1 MRFLLACCYATVV
14 WGQDPTGGDPRQQ
27 VASAERPPIELA
39 QRWISD
45 SRPLY
50 RAWAAELIRRHELWY
65 FRRELTDALGDLSQ
79 LAPES
84 IHESDEDKMRLGIL
98 DALIQL
104 GIRPP
109 TSVSQ
114 ALLTR
119 YPAPALVLLYGGGC
133 PGVKVGAYVIDRC
146 HHDEH
151 WLLAAQCLAS
161 QPGGPVEL
169 LQRLRIEAQVR
180 VYDPNRGESQF
191 PKAALGGIISPI
203 RISARPDDWPELHT
217 YQLAAR
223 CDVRLGC
230 TLLMGG
236 KYPVYCVRGS
246 VRAPVGWLGSHI
258 PRDRNEDV
266 LELLADRL
274 GMKRESL
281 DVMSHPSADLP
292 WTTAEHYRSDLE
304 AFVADHQRRY
314 SGLVTL
320 LRRHTDLTPEESQRC
335 RLNLDIG
342 VIDGR
347 LDQTQSLPNLGIGDH
362 PR

>member
-27 VASAERPPIELA
+27 VASAERFPVELA
-39 QRWISD
+39 RRWVSD

-50 RAWAAELIRRHELWY
+50 RAWAAELIRQHGLWH
-65 FRRELTDALGDLSQ
+65 FRQELTDALGDLSQ
-79 LAPES
+79 LAPER
-84 IHESDEDKMRLGIL
+84 IPESDEDKMRLGIL

-109 TSVSQ
+109 TSISQ

-133 PGVKVGAYVIDRC
+133 PDVKVGAYVIDRC
-146 HHDEH
+146 RQDEH
-151 WLLAAQCLAS
+151 WLLAAQCLAGQS
-161 QPGGPVEL
+161 GGPVEL

-180 VYDPNRGESQF
+180 VYDPNRGEGQF
-191 PKAALGGIISPI
+191 PEAVPRPIIGRI
-203 RISARPDDWPELHT
+203 RISARPDEWPELHT

-223 CDVRLGC
+223 CEVRLGC
-230 TLLMGG
+230 TLLIGG
-236 KYPVYCVRGS
+236 KYPVYYVRDS
-246 VRAPVGWLGSHI
+246 VRTPVGWQGSRI
-258 PRDRNEDV
+258 ARDRNEDV

-281 DVMSHPSADLP
+281 DVITHPSANLP

-304 AFVADHQRRY
+304 AFVADHRRRY
-314 SGLVTL
+314 AGLVTL
-320 LRRHTDLTPEESQRC
+320 LLRQHDLTIEESQRC
-335 RLNLDIG
+335 PLILDIG

-347 LDQTQSLPNLGIGDH
+347 LDQTQSLPDLGVGDH